1 MSGPYIFRSGPN
13 TLHMTPN
20 LFLTCFQVNAYV
32 SSRKWWFQ
40 VNMCFQVMFLSSLLP
55 IFHSLKDLPPP
66 YNAIKRPYI
75 ASQYNH
81 SWESWRTVYF
91 KSFLWVIIILKG
103 PFIFR
108 FWSYIFL
115 RWLYILSERPYTF
128 QCESLEQCDLEWSR
142 IWVGMQFFML
152 GLWYRI

>member
-75 ASQYNH
+75 ASIYCQYNH

-91 KSFLWVIIILKG
+91 KTFLWVIIILKG
-103 PFIFR
+103 PFFFDFDLIF
-108 FWSYIFL
+108 
-115 RWLYILSERPYTF
+115 ILDDCLF
-128 QCESLEQCDLEWSR
+128 QRKTVYFSQEQCDQEWSR
-142 IWVGMQFFML
+142 IWVGVQFFML
-152 GLWYRI
+152 RRWYRI